1 MLELFGENYYIDFE
15 SINEA
20 INLKTN
26 ETLSGETEQT
36 INFVSFEVIKI
47 MLEVIMS
54 EREDLDN
61 NLGVI
66 TTKNL
71 SIPFSFEFNTLLTH
85 GIIKTM

>member
-71 SIPFSFEFNTLLTH
+71 SIPFRFAFNTLLTH